1 MGKSYIFRFLYLLIH
16 ALTSAAMQL
25 NHRGFGS
32 WWVITYD
39 SFTWMQSLIHGPPA
53 RYVKLRIAH
62 APEMPGTFFPP
73 PRVSDPDMHHGTCV
87 THVPW
92 CMPELLT
99 SGFFQSQW
107 RGKRS
112 LNSGRMRNPKFYVSG
127 KKTKA
132 QRRWLIQYLLTG
144 GAFHVELSKCF
155 LGRNMSRQISPA
167 YRWKNILIEMYHC
180 KFIFVRKFTWW

>member
-1 MGKSYIFRFLYLLIH
+1 MS
-16 ALTSAAMQL
+16 
-25 NHRGFGS
+25 NHIWLFYMDA
-32 WWVITYD
+32 ITYPWASCQIRKIAD
-39 SFTWMQSLIHGPPA
+39 CACA
-53 RYVKLRIAH
+53 RNAGNV
-62 APEMPGTFFPP
+62 FPP

-87 THVPW
+87 THVTW

-112 LNSGRMRNPKFYVSG
+112 RHSRRMRNPKFYVSG
-127 KKTKA
+127 KNTKA

-167 YRWKNILIEMYHC
+167 YWWKNILIEMYHC